1 MSDKEKQT
9 QNSDSAHEEPDSRP
23 THAVKKEWGV
33 IPEDHF
39 GYASDEERL
48 NKRGLE
54 DWELVEK
61 IPESQRR
68 VPAWFIGI
76 IIMVLLVAF
85 GLTLPFWGDRPENP
99 RPWFSWGLVAAAV
112 YALIAGLF
120 IYFATNLYGSDRAG
134 RLDSDKENDD
144 FDDIDM
150 PK

>member
-1 MSDKEKQT
+1 MSDKKIENNNEAARVEQ
-9 QNSDSAHEEPDSRP
+9 ESRP
-23 THAVKKEWGV
+23 THAVSKEWGV
-33 IPEDHF
+33 IPDDHF
-39 GYASDEERL
+39 GYASDEDRL
-48 NKRGLE
+48 NKRGME

-76 IIMVLLVAF
+76 IVMVLLVAF
-85 GLTLPFWGDRPENP
+85 GLTLPFWGDRPESP

-120 IYFATNLYGSDRAG
+120 IYFATTLYGSDRAG